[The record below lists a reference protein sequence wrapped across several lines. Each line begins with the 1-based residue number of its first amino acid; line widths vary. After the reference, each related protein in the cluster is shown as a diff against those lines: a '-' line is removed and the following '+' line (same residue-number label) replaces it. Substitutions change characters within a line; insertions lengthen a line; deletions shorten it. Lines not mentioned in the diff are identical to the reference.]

1 MKMRKYATHKI
12 AAASVYDVYE
22 EYKEWINAINQRKG
36 FKITIVST
44 NLVQNSAWSIM
55 IITYSYE

>member
-1 MKMRKYATHKI
+1 MKYATHKI

-22 EYKEWINAINQRKG
+22 EYKEWIDKINQKESA
-36 FKITIVST
+36 KIVIVST
-44 NLVQNSAWSIM
+44 NLVQNSAWSCM

>member
-1 MKMRKYATHKI
+1 MIYATHKI

-22 EYKEWINAINQRKG
+22 EYKEWIDKINQKESA
-36 FKITIVST
+36 KIVIVST
-44 NLVQNSAWSIM
+44 NLVQNSAWSLM

>member
-1 MKMRKYATHKI
+1 MIYAAHKI

-22 EYKEWINAINQRKG
+22 EYKEWIDKINQKESA
-36 FKITIVST
+36 KIVIVST
-44 NLVQNSAWSIM
+44 NLVQNSAWSLM

>member
-1 MKMRKYATHKI
+1 MKYATHKI

-22 EYKEWINAINQRKG
+22 EYKEWIDKINQKESA
-36 FKITIVST
+36 KIVIVST
-44 NLVQNSAWSIM
+44 NLVQNAAWSCM

>member
-1 MKMRKYATHKI
+1 MRKYVTHKI

-22 EYKEWINAINQRKG
+22 EYKEWIDKINQKESA
-36 FKITIVST
+36 KIVIVST
-44 NLVQNSAWSIM
+44 NLVQNSAWSLM